1 RRRERH
7 ACGRR
12 QPARERA
19 AYRCGPR
26 RRLAARLHARAGRLS
41 AARAA
46 AGEVLAAGRPRRQR
60 VRRSKSRLHVSADRS
75 LCGGRLAR
83 RGPVMTV
90 PLVVTLNGVDRPGV
104 VARVSECARE
114 CGASWQESR
123 FAHLAGRFAGVVRLD
138 VPEESV
144 GALERALRG
153 LDVEG
158 LHVTVERGEAAAPVA
173 LPRLTLE
180 LVGQDRPGIVRDV
193 SAVLARHGVN
203 IEELETE
210 VESASMSAELLFRAR
225 ASLVLPESADVDAL
239 REDLERLADELMV
252 DVQVDTGEPG
262 DERGSAA

>member
-1 RRRERH
+1 
-7 ACGRR
+7 
-12 QPARERA
+12 
-19 AYRCGPR
+19 
-26 RRLAARLHARAGRLS
+26 
-41 AARAA
+41 
-46 AGEVLAAGRPRRQR
+46 
-60 VRRSKSRLHVSADRS
+60 
-75 LCGGRLAR
+75 
-83 RGPVMTV
+83 MTV

-114 CGASWQESR
+114 CGASWSESR

-158 LHVTVERGEAAAPVA
+158 LHVTVERGEVGAPAA